1 MRGAKGDRFLD
12 SCAIFS
18 NALMSFCWVP
28 FNSSV
33 RRAYVLVNLAVV
45 ARLEA
50 VAVAKFA
57 IALMVSLL

>member
-1 MRGAKGDRFLD
+1 MRGAKGERFAD

-18 NALMSFCWVP
+18 NASMSFCWVL

-33 RRAYVLVNLAVV
+33 RRAFVSVNLAVV
-45 ARLEA
+45 AQSEA

-57 IALMVSLL
+57 MALMVSRS